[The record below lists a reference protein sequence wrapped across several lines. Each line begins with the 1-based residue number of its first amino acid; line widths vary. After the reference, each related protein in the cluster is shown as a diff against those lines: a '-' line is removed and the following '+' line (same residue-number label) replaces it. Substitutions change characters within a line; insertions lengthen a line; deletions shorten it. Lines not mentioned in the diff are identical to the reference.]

1 MARRFVDLSIAVEMG
16 VPSDP
21 PGMEPVI
28 QYTKHKESVEIMA
41 GYFPGL
47 TPADMPDG
55 EGWASERVT
64 LSTHNGTHM
73 DAPYHFHS
81 TTDYG
86 ARRAPAI
93 DETPLEMCFAPGVK
107 LDFRSKPDGYVAQA
121 ADVEAEL
128 ERIGY
133 TLKPGDIVLVNTR
146 ASEVFGKPE
155 YIHAGCG
162 MGREATL
169 YLTSRGVKIVGTDAW
184 SWDAPFSHTAKK
196 WAEKRDPKIIWE
208 GHKAGRE
215 IPYWQMEKLTNLAS
229 LPPFGYEVL
238 CFPVKIKGASAGWSR
253 VVAMFTT

>member
-1 MARRFVDLSIAVEMG
+1 MARRFVDLSIAIEMG

-21 PGMEPVI
+21 AGMEPVI
-28 QYTKHKESVEIMA
+28 EYTRHKDSVAVMA
-41 GYFPGL
+41 AYFPGL

-81 TTDYG
+81 TTDHG
-86 ARRAPAI
+86 KRRAPAI
-93 DETPLEMCFAPGVK
+93 DETPLDMCFAPGVK
-107 LDFRSKPDGYVAQA
+107 LDFRKLPDGYVATA
-121 ADVEAEL
+121 KDVEAEL
-128 ERIGY
+128 KRIGH

-146 ASEVFGKPE
+146 AGEIFGQPGFVD
-155 YIHAGCG
+155 AGCG

-169 YLTSRGVKIVGTDAW
+169 YLTERGVKIVGTDAW
-184 SWDAPFSHTAKK
+184 SWDAPFSHTAKR
-196 WAEKRDPKIIWE
+196 WAKSRDPKMIWE

-229 LPPFGYEVL
+229 LPPFGYEII
-238 CFPVKIKGASAGWSR
+238 CMPVKIKGASAGWSR
-253 VVAMFTT
+253 VVAMFSG